1 MTNESKLTLV
11 HDEEPK
17 DLEFDPDLGHENNN
31 IIHEFLVEAS
41 ENEAALQ
48 FSVYLLF
55 RDSVEFLTEQGWE
68 PTDLMKDLISSINNM
83 KTDEDWDAYTE
94 AKNLE
99 DLARTCNSHL
109 TLVETIKKDDE

>member
-17 DLEFDPDLGHENNN
+17 DLDFDPDLGHENNR

-48 FSVYLLF
+48 FSAYLLF

-68 PTDLMKDLISSINNM
+68 PTDLMKDLLASIENIT
-83 KTDEDWDAYTE
+83 KAEDWDTHATT
-94 AKNLE
+94 LD
-99 DLARTCNSHL
+99 DLARGGSHL
-109 TLVETIKKDDE
+109 TLVETIKDDE

>member
-17 DLEFDPDLGHENNN
+17 DLDFDPDLGHENNR

-48 FSVYLLF
+48 FSAYLLF

-68 PTDLMKDLISSINNM
+68 PTDLMKDLLASIENIT
-83 KTDEDWDAYTE
+83 KAEDWDTPTSE
-94 AKNLE
+94 DKILD
-99 DLARTCNSHL
+99 DLARCGSHL
-109 TLVETIKKDDE
+109 TLVETINKDDE

>member
-1 MTNESKLTLV
+1 MTNETKLTLV
-11 HDEEPK
+11 HDEEPNM
-17 DLEFDPDLGHENNN
+17 DFDPDLGHENNN

-68 PTDLMKDLISSINNM
+68 PTDLMKDLWASIENIT
-83 KTDEDWDAYTE
+83 KAEDWDTYSE
-94 AKNLE
+94 AKILD
-99 DLARTCNSHL
+99 DLARGGSHL

>member
-1 MTNESKLTLV
+1 MTNETKLTLV

-17 DLEFDPDLGHENNN
+17 DLDFDPDLGHENNN
-31 IIHEFLVEAS
+31 IIYDFLVEAS

-68 PTDLMKDLISSINNM
+68 PTDLMKDLLASIENIT
-83 KTDEDWDAYTE
+83 KAEDWDAYTE
-94 AKNLE
+94 AKTLD
-99 DLARTCNSHL
+99 DLARCGSHL